1 MNIVMGGS
9 ARVTILTRD
18 IAIAIAIII
27 IIIIY
32 NGYNNNSK
40 KTV

>member
-1 MNIVMGGS
+1 MGGS

-27 IIIIY
+27 IIIIIY

-40 KTV
+40 KNCLA